1 MLGHAA
7 AFLLVILVMNRLPER
22 SPAAPPTEATP
33 PNIVWVAD
41 AGPGGGGG
49 GGGNRSL
56 EAPRAARLPGRDKV
70 TVPVVSAPARAP
82 KPVPTPPVAL
92 DIPAVTT
99 ASGVVELPGVIAELT
114 MPSMTSRGSGSGE
127 GADTGLGNGI
137 GSGRGD
143 GLGQGFDGGTGGGVR
158 EPGNGV
164 SMPRLI
170 HEVRPN
176 YTGEALRA
184 KLQGMVTIEA
194 IVLPD
199 GTVGPVQVLRSL
211 DSRFGLDQEAL
222 RTVKQWRFAP
232 GMLRGQPVPVRVAV
246 EMTFTLR

>member
-1 MLGHAA
+1 MLSHAA
-7 AFLLVILVMNRLPER
+7 ALLLIILVMNRLPETP
-22 SPAAPPTEATP
+22 PAATAAEATP
-33 PNIVWVAD
+33 QNIVWIVE
-41 AGPGGGGG
+41 AGAGGGGG
-49 GGGNRSL
+49 GGGSRRP
-56 EAPRAARLPGRDKV
+56 EVPRTAQLPGRDKV
-70 TVPVVSAPARAP
+70 TVPVVSAPAPAP
-82 KPVPTPPVAL
+82 KPVPTPQVAL

-114 MPSMTSRGSGSGE
+114 MPSTTSRGSGSGE
-127 GADTGLGNGI
+127 GAGTGLGDGI

-143 GLGQGFDGGTGGGVR
+143 GLGQGFDGGTGGGIR

-194 IVLPD
+194 VVLPD

-232 GMLRGQPVPVRVAV
+232 GMLKGQPVPVRVAV

>member
-1 MLGHAA
+1 MLSHAA
-7 AFLLVILVMNRLPER
+7 ALLFIILVMNRPPKP
-22 SPAAPPTEATP
+22 SPDATPAEAAPQ
-33 PNIVWVAD
+33 NIVWISE
-41 AGPGGGGG
+41 AGAGGGGG
-49 GGGNRSL
+49 GGGNRSA
-56 EAPRAARLPGRDKV
+56 EVPRAAQLPGRDRV
-70 TVPVVSAPARAP
+70 TVPIVSAPAPAP
-82 KPVPTPPVAL
+82 KPIPAPPVAL

-114 MPSMTSRGSGSGE
+114 LPATTSRGSGSGE
-127 GADTGLGNGI
+127 GAGTGLGNGI
-137 GSGRGD
+137 GAGRGD
-143 GLGQGFDGGTGGGVR
+143 GLGRGLDGGTGGGVR

-184 KLQGMVTIEA
+184 KLEGMVTIEA
-194 IVLPD
+194 VVLPD

-232 GMLRGQPVPVRVAV
+232 GMLEGQPVPVRVAV